1 MFSHLKIGIRLSL
14 IFAVMLAMLLA
25 IAVIAIKRNGDLQ
38 EQIRELVNDKAVKA
52 KIAND
57 IIDET
62 NAVGRYHREMLIL
75 RSDANTREQIDNVL
89 VMRKKITE
97 NYVAL
102 EKMGFVDKEKQ
113 ALDSLRDE
121 RQKVIAVISQF
132 EELIK
137 TRQWEEAVRYFD
149 STYRQTLDHYMQ
161 SIDTFLARQNEM
173 VDAVGKDADALAASS
188 RNLILG
194 VAALAMVIGL
204 LLAFMMTRSIT
215 RPIGQMVD
223 ASNKMALGDF
233 NFKLAVDGR
242 DETGQL
248 AAGMTAIQSSVQR
261 MIADAEMLV
270 KAAAEGKLAA
280 RADAEKHQG
289 DFQKVVKG
297 VNETLDAVI
306 GPLNV
311 AATYVDRI
319 AKGDIPAKITD
330 SYNGDFNTIK
340 NNLNSL
346 IDTLNGFEAAQK
358 KIWEEH
364 AAGAIDYVI
373 PTQQF
378 DGVYARIADGIN
390 KLVASHIAV
399 KMRVVEVVKQYAEG
413 DFSADMDR
421 LPGKKAQITQA
432 IDDVKSNLQ
441 SIQREIAHLVEAAVQ
456 GRLATRADAGK
467 FKYDFKAMVQGIN
480 DTLDAVIG
488 PLNVAANYV
497 DRISKGDIP
506 AKITDNYNG
515 DFNTIKNNL
524 NTCIDA
530 VNALVTDAAMLSRA
544 AVEGKLATRADASKH
559 RGDFQRVV
567 KGVNDTLDAVIG
579 PLNIAAGYVDRISKG
594 DIPPKITDSY
604 NGDFNTLKNNL
615 NTCIAAV
622 NALVDDAATLSRA
635 AIEGRLETRAE
646 VDRHQGDFRRVVAGV
661 NETLDNVVEPINEV
675 RRIMAAMSSGDLTQ
689 TISSAYRGDFDELK
703 NAINQ
708 TVGKL
713 VETISEVRTS
723 ADNLTSAAGQVSS
736 TAQSLSQSSSEQA
749 ASVEETTSSMEQMSA
764 SILQN
769 TENSKVTDGMASSAA
784 RQAMEGGDAVGKTV
798 DAMKSIAEK
807 IGIIDDIAYQT
818 NLLALNAAIEAAR
831 AGEHGKG
838 FAVVAAEVRK
848 LAERSQVAAQEI
860 GNVAKDSVKLAE
872 RAGSLLGEMVPS
884 IKKTSDLVQ
893 EITAASQEQSAGV
906 GQINGAMS
914 QLNKATQ
921 QNASAS
927 EELAATAEQMGSQ
940 AAQLQD
946 LMSFFNF
953 SNSSR
958 QRSGRV
964 APVPSAGRTVN
975 APRVVPPARLAAAGP
990 AILDF
995 ERF

>member
-62 NAVGRYHREMLIL
+62 NAIGRYHREMLIL
-75 RSDANTREQIDNVL
+75 RSDANTREQIENAL

-102 EKMGFVDKEKQ
+102 EKMSFVDKEKQ

-188 RNLILG
+188 RNLIMG

-223 ASNKMALGDF
+223 ASNKMALGNF

-330 SYNGDFNTIK
+330 NYNGDFNTIKNNLNSLIDTLNGFEAAQKKIWEEHAAGAIDYVIPTQQFDGVYARIADGINKLVASHIAVKMRVVEVVKQYAEGDFSADMDRLPGKKAQITQAIDDVKSNLQSIQREIAHLVEAAVQGRLATRADAGKFKYDFKAMVQGINDTLDAVIGPLNVAANYVDRISKGDIPAKITDNYNGDFNTIK

-559 RGDFQRVV
+559 QGDFQRVV

-579 PLNIAAGYVDRISKG
+579 PLN
-594 DIPPKITDSY
+594 
-604 NGDFNTLKNNL
+604 
-615 NTCIAAV
+615 
-622 NALVDDAATLSRA
+622 
-635 AIEGRLETRAE
+635 
-646 VDRHQGDFRRVVAGV
+646 
-661 NETLDNVVEPINEV
+661 
-675 RRIMAAMSSGDLTQ
+675 
-689 TISSAYRGDFDELK
+689 
-703 NAINQ
+703 
-708 TVGKL
+708 
-713 VETISEVRTS
+713 
-723 ADNLTSAAGQVSS
+723 
-736 TAQSLSQSSSEQA
+736 
-749 ASVEETTSSMEQMSA
+749 
-764 SILQN
+764 
-769 TENSKVTDGMASSAA
+769 
-784 RQAMEGGDAVGKTV
+784 
-798 DAMKSIAEK
+798 
-807 IGIIDDIAYQT
+807 
-818 NLLALNAAIEAAR
+818 
-831 AGEHGKG
+831 
-838 FAVVAAEVRK
+838 
-848 LAERSQVAAQEI
+848 
-860 GNVAKDSVKLAE
+860 
-872 RAGSLLGEMVPS
+872 
-884 IKKTSDLVQ
+884 
-893 EITAASQEQSAGV
+893 
-906 GQINGAMS
+906 
-914 QLNKATQ
+914 
-921 QNASAS
+921 
-927 EELAATAEQMGSQ
+927 
-940 AAQLQD
+940 
-946 LMSFFNF
+946 
-953 SNSSR
+953 
-958 QRSGRV
+958 
-964 APVPSAGRTVN
+964 
-975 APRVVPPARLAAAGP
+975 
-990 AILDF
+990 
-995 ERF
+995 